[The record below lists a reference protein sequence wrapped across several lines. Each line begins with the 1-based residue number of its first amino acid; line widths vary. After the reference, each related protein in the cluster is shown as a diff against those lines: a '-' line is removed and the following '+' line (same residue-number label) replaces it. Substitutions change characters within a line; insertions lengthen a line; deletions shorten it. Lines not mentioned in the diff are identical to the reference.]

1 MQLDI
6 AAYGWED
13 PHWSSLYPDDLPADW
28 QLDFYAN
35 EFRAILLPPELCA
48 QRSDAELL
56 VWFAQVHA
64 NFSFYWGLRDIAQAE
79 RLLNLLQR
87 EGQPPA
93 LVGFVWLAESPP
105 SGILEQLG
113 RLLPGAVYLDAPP
126 PADFTLPAV
135 RLCWEVGGEL
145 HSRGEGLLMRRIDN
159 PPELRPLQQWIR
171 AQQAAGCGQILL
183 AVMPHPG
190 AVQTLRQLATLGV
203 LLNG

>member
-13 PHWSSLYPDDLPADW
+13 PHWASLYPADLPPDW

-35 EFRAILLPPELCA
+35 EFRAIILPPELCE

-56 VWFAQVHA
+56 DWFAQVHA
-64 NFSFYWGLRDIAQAE
+64 NFSFYWALRSAEQAE
-79 RLLNLLQR
+79 RLINLLQR
-87 EGQPPA
+87 EGQPSA
-93 LVGFVWLAESPP
+93 LVGFVWLAEPP
-105 SGILEQLG
+105 PPGVLDRLG
-113 RLLPGAVYLDAPP
+113 ALLPGAVYLSAPP
-126 PADFTLPAV
+126 QRDFVLPGV
-135 RLCWEVGGEL
+135 RLCWWADDAP
-145 HSRGEGLLMRRIDN
+145 HSRGEGLLIRRIDS
-159 PPELRPLQQWIR
+159 PPDLRALQQWIR
-171 AQQAAGCGQILL
+171 AQQAAGCRQLLL